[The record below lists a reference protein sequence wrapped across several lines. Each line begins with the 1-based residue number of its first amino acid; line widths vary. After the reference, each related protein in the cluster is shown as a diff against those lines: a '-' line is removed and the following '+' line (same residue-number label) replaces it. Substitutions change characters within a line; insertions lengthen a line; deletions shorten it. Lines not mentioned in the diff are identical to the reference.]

1 MKSSRLKPETLEA
14 SYRQRHET
22 VLKPLASALAIY
34 ITDCFKGQSRID
46 RISAR
51 AKDVSSFLCK
61 AKKIERRRR
70 KYSEPLHQIQDQVGA
85 RIITFYRS
93 DVDDLDKIVGKY
105 FRAIES
111 KDHVPD
117 SEWEFGYFGRHHILV
132 IPSDVIDDD
141 WDKAMVPK
149 FFELQIKTPFQHA
162 WSEAEHDVGYKEGKK
177 PLDLDQKRR
186 LAFTSAQAWGADR
199 IFDELFQ
206 ELVTPVSTSS

>member
-1 MKSSRLKPETLEA
+1 MKSSRPKPETLEA
-14 SYRQRHET
+14 LYRQRYET
-22 VLKPLASALAIY
+22 VLKPLALALADHIS
-34 ITDCFKGQSRID
+34 DCFKGQPRID
-46 RISAR
+46 RISSR
-51 AKDVSSFLCK
+51 AKDVSSFLSK
-61 AKKIERRRR
+61 AKKIEKRRP

-85 RIITFYRS
+85 RIVTFYRS

-141 WDKAMVPK
+141 WDKAKLPK
-149 FFELQIKTPFQHA
+149 FFELQIKTLFQHA

-177 PLDLDQKRR
+177 LLSLDQKRR

-199 IFDELFQ
+199 VFDELFR
-206 ELVTPVSTSS
+206 ELTTPVPHSS